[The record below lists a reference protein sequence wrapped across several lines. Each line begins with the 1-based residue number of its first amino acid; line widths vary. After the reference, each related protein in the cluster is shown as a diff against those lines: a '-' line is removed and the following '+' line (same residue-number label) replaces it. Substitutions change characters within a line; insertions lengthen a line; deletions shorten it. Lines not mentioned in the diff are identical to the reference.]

1 MKRITIY
8 IAHLLV
14 LVLTGCDKTVLE
26 FPENEG
32 VDPTLVNANLSL
44 AIDPKIEPYEQT
56 GRSEGEVIDAYD
68 VRWIVEVF
76 RDEIG
81 GELAERRV
89 LGCEPAADG
98 HHTIHTSLALHAARY
113 HVVAWMDYVDNGSVD
128 DKYYTIPSLSS
139 ISVPAAG
146 NYIGD
151 EDHKDTYV
159 ARQEIDLKAHR
170 DRWNETVDVTVTLQ
184 RPMAKI
190 EFIATDIDKF
200 LDELAARHSE
210 ITGSVADDLLSQTPD
225 LSTIRVQVDYAGYF
239 PSGFNAYTNKP
250 NDARTGMW
258 FECNM
263 TPLTNKEAHLA
274 SDYIFVNGSESAVK
288 VDLTIRDSEGNLLN
302 RIEGIDVPIVRGKL
316 TTIRDEFLTR
326 DYAPGIGIDPGF
338 EKIVTILLFALT
350 VFAGCSKDEK
360 PTPAPTMPVNGVIY
374 LHSESVLKNEPA
386 AKAATRGATAAE
398 QTLTYTFEA
407 WTNDTKPRCV
417 LHKIANGTLDEAAIE
432 IALVPGTYD
441 FLFWADYGKGTYTTD
456 NLRQVSLTRTPYTPG
471 SGRDAFAFAL
481 PGVQWNGGN
490 GVSATLKRP
499 LAKLAMQN
507 TAAFGTGG
515 QEVSVTYTNVPTQY
529 DVLTETTSAP
539 QTLTLAFPAT
549 TAGSN
554 SVGEDFLFVP
564 YVGQSIGLSI
574 TVGNVTKGLDMLQL
588 QQNYTTHVTATFE

>member
-1 MKRITIY
+1 
-8 IAHLLV
+8 
-14 LVLTGCDKTVLE
+14 
-26 FPENEG
+26 
-32 VDPTLVNANLSL
+32 
-44 AIDPKIEPYEQT
+44 
-56 GRSEGEVIDAYD
+56 
-68 VRWIVEVF
+68 
-76 RDEIG
+76 
-81 GELAERRV
+81 
-89 LGCEPAADG
+89 
-98 HHTIHTSLALHAARY
+98 
-113 HVVAWMDYVDNGSVD
+113 MDYVDNGSVD

-338 EKIVTILLFALT
+338 DGDINITIP
-350 VFAGCSKDEK
+350 D
-360 PTPAPTMPVNGVIY
+360 
-374 LHSESVLKNEPA
+374 
-386 AKAATRGATAAE
+386 
-398 QTLTYTFEA
+398 
-407 WTNDTKPRCV
+407 
-417 LHKIANGTLDEAAIE
+417 
-432 IALVPGTYD
+432 
-441 FLFWADYGKGTYTTD
+441 
-456 NLRQVSLTRTPYTPG
+456 
-471 SGRDAFAFAL
+471 
-481 PGVQWNGGN
+481 
-490 GVSATLKRP
+490 
-499 LAKLAMQN
+499 
-507 TAAFGTGG
+507 
-515 QEVSVTYTNVPTQY
+515 
-529 DVLTETTSAP
+529 
-539 QTLTLAFPAT
+539 
-549 TAGSN
+549 
-554 SVGEDFLFVP
+554 
-564 YVGQSIGLSI
+564 
-574 TVGNVTKGLDMLQL
+574 
-588 QQNYTTHVTATFE
+588 